1 MNVYFI
7 RHGESLDDVYNEYGA
22 WSDRELSPHGVRMAF
37 RIAEKLKKLEK
48 KYDLVFTS
56 SLKRASQTAEIV
68 GSILNLQVIEEP
80 YLKERNTY
88 GLLSGVNKDL
98 AIEEYP
104 EMNAAF
110 LEGRYIP
117 ASERYS
123 DFIERTKIL
132 MDKLRSLSYENII
145 CSTHG
150 HVMTAIIEEF
160 FGLTRNSVNNGSI
173 LGIELDKEGQKIIHA
188 DGITFTK
195 EEEVARGVA
204 LRKFKTE

>member
-1 MNVYFI
+1 MKVYFI
-7 RHGESLDDVYNEYGA
+7 RHGEGLDDVYNEYGS
-22 WSDRELSPHGVRMAF
+22 WSDRELSPHGVRTAF
-37 RIAEKLKKLEK
+37 RTAEKLKKLEK
-48 KYDLVFTS
+48 KYDLILS
-56 SLKRASQTAEIV
+56 SPLKRASQTAKIV
-68 GSILNLQVIEEP
+68 GSVLGLQVTEAP

-98 AIEEYP
+98 GIEEYP

-123 DFIERTKIL
+123 DFVERIKIL
-132 MDKLRSLSYENII
+132 MDKLRPLPHENLI

-150 HVMTAIIEEF
+150 HVVTAIIEEF
-160 FGLTRNSVNNGSI
+160 FGLTRNSVNNGSV
-173 LGIELDKEGQKIIHA
+173 LGIQLDAKGQKIIHA

-195 EEEVARGVA
+195 DEKVARGVA
-204 LRKFKTE
+204 LRKFKTG